1 MRFSAQGYARLN
13 ERLNPDIAVLEGG
26 YSIEG
31 ALPYVNVGIILA
43 MAGLDYSHVREPD
56 YNPGAIRQSDEIT
69 RYIKEMSGDVLDLW
83 KKRRTFKPEIV
94 KGARYARRN
103 RNIYYDTDGIRE
115 QQEETVRICDDCGG
129 FIAIDSMAS
138 TGNRVYAVI
147 IPSRSCDLC
156 RLEGENHYAGLNKA
170 KLGAHYLVLQDRDRD
185 IYVVK

>member
-56 YNPGAIRQSDEIT
+56 YHPESIRQSDEIT
-69 RYIKEMSGDVLDLW
+69 RYIRETTKDVLDLW
-83 KKRRTFKPEIV
+83 KKRDSFKAEIV
-94 KGARYARRN
+94 KGAKYARRK

-138 TGNRVYAVI
+138 TGKRVYAVI

-156 RLEGENHYAGLNKA
+156 RLEGEKHFRSIDKV
-170 KLGAHYLVLQDRDRD
+170 KLGARYLVFQDRDRD
-185 IYVVK
+185 VYIMK

>member
-56 YNPGAIRQSDEIT
+56 YHPESIRQSGEIT
-69 RYIKEMSGDVLDLW
+69 QYIRETTKDVLDLW
-83 KKRRTFKPEIV
+83 KKRHSFKAEIV
-94 KGARYARRN
+94 KGAKYARRK

-138 TGNRVYAVI
+138 TGKRVYAVI
-147 IPSRSCDLC
+147 IPGRSCDLC
-156 RLEGENHYAGLNKA
+156 RLEGEKHFRSIDKA
-170 KLGAHYLVLQDRDRD
+170 KLGARYLVLQDRDRD
-185 IYVVK
+185 IYLVK

>member
-1 MRFSAQGYARLN
+1 
-13 ERLNPDIAVLEGG
+13 VLEGG

-56 YNPGAIRQSDEIT
+56 YNAESIRQSGEIT
-69 RYIKEMSGDVLDLW
+69 RHIRETTKDVLDLW
-83 KKRRTFKPEIV
+83 KKRESFKAGIV
-94 KGARYARRN
+94 KGAKYARRN

-129 FIAIDSMAS
+129 FIAIDSTAS
-138 TGNRVYAVI
+138 TGNRMYAVV

-156 RLEGENHYAGLNKA
+156 RLEGEKHFRSIDKA
-170 KLGAHYLVLQDRDRD
+170 KLGAQYLFLQDRDRD
-185 IYVVK
+185 VYLVK

>member
-1 MRFSAQGYARLN
+1 
-13 ERLNPDIAVLEGG
+13 
-26 YSIEG
+26 
-31 ALPYVNVGIILA
+31 VGIILA

-56 YNPGAIRQSDEIT
+56 YNPGAIRQSDDIT

-94 KGARYARRN
+94 KGAKYARRN

-156 RLEGENHYAGLNKA
+156 RLEGEKHYESLNKA
-170 KLGAHYLVLQDRDRD
+170 KLGAHYLVYQDRDRD

>member
-1 MRFSAQGYARLN
+1 MRGSTNFSTLH
-13 ERLNPDIAVLEGG
+13 IAVLEGG

-56 YNPGAIRQSDEIT
+56 FNPESIRQSGEIT
-69 RYIKEMSGDVLDLW
+69 KHIRETTKDVLDLW
-83 KKRRTFKPEIV
+83 KKRESFKAGIV
-94 KGARYARRN
+94 KGAKYARRN

-138 TGNRVYAVI
+138 TGNRIFAVI

-156 RLEGENHYAGLNKA
+156 RLEGERAFGSINKA
-170 KLGAHYLVLQDRDRD
+170 KLGAHYLFFQDRDRD
-185 IYVVK
+185 VFVVK